1 MTTLIT
7 RRRSL
12 KQIALVAAAS
22 AFPTVVGSVSS
33 LALGNESQPTPS
45 EAELASMDELARLF
59 MSHYKVPGLSVAI
72 ARHGQFVYRK
82 AFGWADQ
89 DAGERATPSSLFR
102 IASVSKPITSV
113 TIFTLIE
120 KNRLNL
126 NDFVFGRNGI
136 LGFDYGSSYPD
147 RVQRITIE
155 HLLTH
160 TCGGWPNDAADP
172 MFFDND
178 MSQVDLIKS
187 AVHEERLQ
195 YEPGA
200 HWAYSNFG
208 YCILGR
214 VVEKLSRQTYEQ
226 YVQQNVLAKCGVTD
240 MIIARNS
247 LTERAPRE
255 VVYYAGHE
263 IDPYAFNVRRMDS
276 HGGWIATPSDLVQFA
291 MHVDGFSYTPN
302 ILENSTIRTMTEPC
316 LISPEPHYAKGWYVM
331 ANSWWHTGAMF
342 GTASALFREANG
354 LCWAAIVN
362 IRDPETLGALNR
374 LMWDMVTV
382 VPKWQAGADSKLL
395 RPR

>member
-1 MTTLIT
+1 MTSPIT
-7 RRRSL
+7 RRASL

-22 AFPTVVGSVSS
+22 ALPTVVDSLSS
-33 LALGNESQPTPS
+33 LAFGNESQPTVS
-45 EAELASMDELARLF
+45 EAELASMDKLARLF
-59 MSHYKVPGLSVAI
+59 VSRYEVPGLSVAI

-89 DAGERATPSSLFR
+89 GAQERATPSSLFR
-102 IASVSKPITSV
+102 IASASKPITSV

-120 KNRLNL
+120 KNRLKL
-126 NDFVFGRNGI
+126 NDLVFGRNGI

-147 RVQRITIE
+147 RVQKITIE

-160 TCGGWPNDAADP
+160 TCGGWPNDDSDP

-178 MSQVDLIKS
+178 ISQADLIKL
-187 AVHEERLQ
+187 AVHEEPLK

-226 YVQQNVLAKCGVTD
+226 YVQQNVLKKCGVTD
-240 MIIARNS
+240 MRIARNS
-247 LTERAPRE
+247 LAERAPGE
-255 VVYYAGHE
+255 VVYYPGHE
-263 IDPYAFNVRRMDS
+263 VDPYFNNVRRMDS
-276 HGGWIATPSDLVQFA
+276 HGGWIATPSDLVQFG

-302 ILENSTIRTMTEPC
+302 ILEESTIRTMTEPC
-316 LISPEPHYAKGWYVM
+316 SISPEPHYAKGWFVM
-331 ANSWWHTGAMF
+331 ANSWWHTGGLF
-342 GTASALFREANG
+342 GTASTLLREANG

-362 IRDPETLGALNR
+362 IRDPEIPEALDR
-374 LMWDMVTV
+374 LLWDIVTI
-382 VPKWQAGADSKLL
+382 VPEWHAGSDSKLL